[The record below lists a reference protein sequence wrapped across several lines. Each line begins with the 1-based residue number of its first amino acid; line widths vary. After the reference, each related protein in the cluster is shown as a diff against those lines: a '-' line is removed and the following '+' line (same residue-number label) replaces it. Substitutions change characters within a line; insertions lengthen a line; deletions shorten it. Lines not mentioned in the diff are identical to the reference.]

1 MAYTVCSRGRPIG
14 TTELDFVRIGGPH
27 RMGFFE
33 PNDEG
38 TRLIPLVA
46 SPRPAMRDRMRRTAL
61 DGAESHEM
69 SHEEARL
76 LMGEMHEAGEQ
87 ERVLALT
94 LHREDGTLVPTE
106 SISFRDTE
114 AYLEVGELLA
124 GECARWR
131 EDDDEIQR
139 AVEHD
144 LELIEESFGEEDDGY
159 PGFDLPAPEWLEDE
173 DEEEPE
179 KSRWTKYQIQIELMD
194 DGEIP

>member
-27 RMGFFE
+27 RMGFFR

-38 TRLIPLVA
+38 ERLIPLVA
-46 SPRPAMRDRMRRTAL
+46 APLPAMRERMRRTAR
-61 DGAESHEM
+61 EPSETSSM
-69 SHEEARL
+69 SHEEATL
-76 LMGEMHEAGEQ
+76 LMAEMHEAGEH
-87 ERVLALT
+87 ERALALT
-94 LHREDGTLVPTE
+94 LHRDDGTLVPTE

-124 GECARWR
+124 AECPEWR
-131 EDDDEIQR
+131 EDDEELQR

-144 LELIEESFGEEDDGY
+144 LELLEESFGEDDDGY
-159 PGFDLPAPEWLEDE
+159 PGFDMSEPEWLEDE
-173 DEEEPE
+173 EPT
-179 KSRWTKYQIQIELMD
+179 RWTRYQIQIELLD